1 VILDGAV
8 RPGQIVSFTLHDGP
22 SCLEY
27 IDRHSPRETLVGLV
41 CDEKDPQEASVYAG
55 LCPVGTV
62 VEIGDAA
69 A

>member
-1 VILDGAV
+1 VVNFKLQDGLYCSTVIASV
-8 RPGQIVSFTLHDGP
+8 
-22 SCLEY
+22 EY
-27 IDRHSPRETLVGLV
+27 IDRYSPPEALVGLL

-62 VEIGDAA
+62 VEIGEAA